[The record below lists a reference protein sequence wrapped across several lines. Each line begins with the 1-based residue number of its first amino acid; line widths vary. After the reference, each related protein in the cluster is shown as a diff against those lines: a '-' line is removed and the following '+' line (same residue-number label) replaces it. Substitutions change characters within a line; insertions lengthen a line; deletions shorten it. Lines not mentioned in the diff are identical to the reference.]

1 MQAARHSQSIEN
13 TVFILAIAPHLQQND
28 DHSADEPF
36 IVLSMAFTEF
46 VEALA
51 AAENFKKRERIP
63 CVENGV

>member
-36 IVLSMAFTEF
+36 HCAKRSIHGICRGFNGGGEF
-46 VEALA
+46 QKA
-51 AAENFKKRERIP
+51 
-63 CVENGV
+63 